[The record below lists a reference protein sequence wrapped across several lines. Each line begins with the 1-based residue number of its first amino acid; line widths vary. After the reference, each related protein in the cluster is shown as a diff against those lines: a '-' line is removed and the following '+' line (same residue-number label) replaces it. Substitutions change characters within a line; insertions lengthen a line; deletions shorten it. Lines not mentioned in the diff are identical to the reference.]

1 MTQVGGRTPERSSPS
16 PSVSSVASSASR
28 SATISSRSE
37 SSRTEKPGEKKPEDS
52 RDNKESKDK
61 KESRESKEKDKGPE
75 ADDPDDTRQER
86 QEKQKLR
93 EGKAAARAN
102 QALRDTWEKLSTGP
116 GRKLQASEIRR
127 EVEVRLASEDV
138 DVAEIADLSQQ
149 AAEAGLGELTQRL
162 ETVWEKTVPAPALK
176 GESTL
181 ARTDM
186 ESRWAAFLGESDQ
199 LPSEPRSPLVD
210 LAGKAIHQPG
220 VLGMLA
226 RSVSGPLEQG
236 PGISARLGS
245 LVHELARRLEEE
257 EQSNYPLPR
266 PSPLAPRAEGLAR
279 DATERLKQGALDSL
293 KRKQVDEKERKQS
306 ELSRQEKGQSKTAGQ
321 VSARQRDDSRPRE
334 STGQVGGQHR
344 EDSRPRESTAQQ
356 REDSRPR
363 ESTAQQREDSR
374 PRESTA
380 QQRDDSRPRE
390 STGQKRDD
398 SHPRE
403 STAQQR
409 DDSHPRESTGQV
421 GGQKREETRPREGTP
436 RPEPPPMPGTELV
449 REAAQ
454 KISAGRVG
462 SEPRPQESSSTGGG
476 PKREEPRQS
485 ETGQLGSAPRPE
497 PMPTPPTGQVGGQKR
512 EDNRPRES
520 TGQLSGRKLEDSRPR
535 ESTGQVSG
543 QKLEDIRPRE
553 STGQMS
559 SQMLEDIR
567 PRESTAQLG
576 GQKRDDSRPRES
588 TGQLSSQKLEDIR
601 PRESTGQLG
610 GQKLEDIRPRE
621 STGQLGGQK
630 RDDSRPRESTGQV
643 GGQQREDNRP
653 RESTGQVGG
662 RESAPRPAPA
672 PTPPIG
678 QIGGKK
684 QEEVRPARQSS
695 ATPAPHSEG
704 KLTIQTAEAPR
715 PQSSKLEAPPA
726 RAPRPVE
733 ATLIETRPG
742 RPEPVRELRQTLSEV
757 RPEPVR
763 EVRQALQEAR
773 PEPVREVRQTLPEV
787 RPEPVRELRQTLSEA
802 RPEPVREVRQA
813 LQEAR
818 PEAVREVRQAL
829 QEARPEPVREVRQ
842 ALQEVRS
849 EPVREVRQALQEAR
863 SEPVREV
870 RQALSEV
877 RSEPV
882 REVRQALQEARPEPV
897 REVRQALQEAH
908 PEPVREVRQALQET
922 RPEPVREVRRAL
934 QDVRPEPVGDV
945 PHNLTKALNPE
956 QVRPALHEER
966 EAQATQPIR
975 QTTEQVEPAAEGI
988 RPTTTPRRRTEPERQ
1003 ASPEPPSMGS
1013 EEAAAQGVPPRESPR
1028 PPAGAPI
1035 EAVQAIGLEPRRT
1048 TLTELAQ
1055 EVRQKQQSTPFY
1067 KSTPRPPQMPAYG
1080 PELESGEAEEPVL
1093 GLQVG
1098 AYRET
1103 EMRRLELRLGHLEET
1118 EEHREGRRED
1128 GEEQERQRRE
1138 EEERQER
1145 QEAEEEGADADEDED
1160 CDPEPEFALP
1170 GEAPGSDASPPELG
1184 GLNLG
1189 SETHSLTLD
1198 GLQAGGGPDLA
1209 DLGAGSDDLAGLAPG
1224 GINQTSARSGEADYL
1239 LAATA
1244 GLAPLQ
1250 ARRVT
1255 ALITEYR
1262 FTALEARQAV
1272 QLGLAPEQSGL
1283 TPDEARRA
1291 VALCLRSGLTAEQAW
1306 KSVTSGLPTTAERHR
1321 SGLGLAP
1328 RHDEGP
1334 LEPPDELAALGFHP
1348 GALGHDLRL
1357 DDPTG
1362 VGLRDLSVDPATR
1375 LQRARER
1382 KNPPA
1387 QAPPVVQAP
1396 PETPLEVVEVER
1408 GWLAGIVPRRPD
1420 PLEWACSPG
1429 RTFFWS
1435 VTPALNAPLVGVAT
1449 WARFRRSP
1457 WQLDLRKV
1465 APSLESGV
1473 PLPHFFAQMV
1483 PWLDSRMMAHFY
1495 SRATRFISSY
1505 AATLLR
1511 KAREKRRQLSEEE
1524 ILNYLLGLLALGGE
1538 FTHQHSVRVMK
1549 LSIALCREL
1558 GMTDRETLRQIGLS
1572 ALLKDIG
1579 EVDLMIERSP
1589 KSYGQRVTNFL
1600 TGQDLHKA
1608 GLLHDLGKL
1617 KVPHEI
1623 LYKPGALT
1631 QEEFAVM
1638 KMHPIY
1644 SEEILW
1650 PFLYF
1655 RPLCPIVRGHHE
1667 RWDGKGY
1674 PDGLKGEEI
1683 PIGARIIALA
1693 DVFDALFAD
1702 RPYRAGM
1709 PLEKV
1714 CKIIAEGRGTHFDPS
1729 LVDPFL
1735 KAVKTLKLE
1744 GQAAPH
1750 P

>member
-1 MTQVGGRTPERSSPS
+1 
-16 PSVSSVASSASR
+16 
-28 SATISSRSE
+28 
-37 SSRTEKPGEKKPEDS
+37 
-52 RDNKESKDK
+52 
-61 KESRESKEKDKGPE
+61 
-75 ADDPDDTRQER
+75 
-86 QEKQKLR
+86 
-93 EGKAAARAN
+93 
-102 QALRDTWEKLSTGP
+102 
-116 GRKLQASEIRR
+116 
-127 EVEVRLASEDV
+127 
-138 DVAEIADLSQQ
+138 
-149 AAEAGLGELTQRL
+149 
-162 ETVWEKTVPAPALK
+162 
-176 GESTL
+176 
-181 ARTDM
+181 
-186 ESRWAAFLGESDQ
+186 
-199 LPSEPRSPLVD
+199 
-210 LAGKAIHQPG
+210 
-220 VLGMLA
+220 
-226 RSVSGPLEQG
+226 
-236 PGISARLGS
+236 
-245 LVHELARRLEEE
+245 
-257 EQSNYPLPR
+257 
-266 PSPLAPRAEGLAR
+266 
-279 DATERLKQGALDSL
+279 
-293 KRKQVDEKERKQS
+293 
-306 ELSRQEKGQSKTAGQ
+306 
-321 VSARQRDDSRPRE
+321 
-334 STGQVGGQHR
+334 
-344 EDSRPRESTAQQ
+344 
-356 REDSRPR
+356 
-363 ESTAQQREDSR
+363 
-374 PRESTA
+374 
-380 QQRDDSRPRE
+380 
-390 STGQKRDD
+390 
-398 SHPRE
+398 
-403 STAQQR
+403 
-409 DDSHPRESTGQV
+409 
-421 GGQKREETRPREGTP
+421 
-436 RPEPPPMPGTELV
+436 
-449 REAAQ
+449 
-454 KISAGRVG
+454 
-462 SEPRPQESSSTGGG
+462 
-476 PKREEPRQS
+476 
-485 ETGQLGSAPRPE
+485 
-497 PMPTPPTGQVGGQKR
+497 
-512 EDNRPRES
+512 
-520 TGQLSGRKLEDSRPR
+520 
-535 ESTGQVSG
+535 
-543 QKLEDIRPRE
+543 
-553 STGQMS
+553 
-559 SQMLEDIR
+559 
-567 PRESTAQLG
+567 
-576 GQKRDDSRPRES
+576 
-588 TGQLSSQKLEDIR
+588 
-601 PRESTGQLG
+601 
-610 GQKLEDIRPRE
+610 
-621 STGQLGGQK
+621 
-630 RDDSRPRESTGQV
+630 
-643 GGQQREDNRP
+643 
-653 RESTGQVGG
+653 
-662 RESAPRPAPA
+662 
-672 PTPPIG
+672 
-678 QIGGKK
+678 
-684 QEEVRPARQSS
+684 
-695 ATPAPHSEG
+695 
-704 KLTIQTAEAPR
+704 
-715 PQSSKLEAPPA
+715 
-726 RAPRPVE
+726 
-733 ATLIETRPG
+733 
-742 RPEPVRELRQTLSEV
+742 
-757 RPEPVR
+757 
-763 EVRQALQEAR
+763 
-773 PEPVREVRQTLPEV
+773 
-787 RPEPVRELRQTLSEA
+787 
-802 RPEPVREVRQA
+802 
-813 LQEAR
+813 
-818 PEAVREVRQAL
+818 
-829 QEARPEPVREVRQ
+829 
-842 ALQEVRS
+842 
-849 EPVREVRQALQEAR
+849 
-863 SEPVREV
+863 
-870 RQALSEV
+870 
-877 RSEPV
+877 
-882 REVRQALQEARPEPV
+882 
-897 REVRQALQEAH
+897 
-908 PEPVREVRQALQET
+908 ET